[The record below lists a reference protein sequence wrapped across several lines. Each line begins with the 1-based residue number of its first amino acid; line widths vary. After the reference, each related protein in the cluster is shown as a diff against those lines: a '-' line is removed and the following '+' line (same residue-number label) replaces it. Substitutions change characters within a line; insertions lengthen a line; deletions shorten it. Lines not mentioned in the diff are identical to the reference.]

1 MVRIRLFVVTAAVLA
16 FVLTA
21 LAASKGNEAKGK
33 YYFKQNCKTCHTKG
47 TAGGEITPLS
57 KNMEQWRAYFAK
69 GKHNHGKED
78 LAKFMESDQLLD
90 AKTFLVAHASDSLQ
104 PETCGK

>member
-1 MVRIRLFVVTAAVLA
+1 MDRIRSFVVATIVFA

-21 LAASKGNEAKGK
+21 LAGSKGNEAKGK

-47 TAGGEITPLS
+47 APGGEVTPLS

-69 GKHNHGKED
+69 GKHNHSKEE
-78 LAKFMESDQLLD
+78 LTKVMASDQLMD
-90 AKTFLVAHASDSLQ
+90 AQTFLVAHASDSLQ